1 MNRKTFREKISSAVG
16 HCGTVSEAWKTGDE
30 YLADITVSLS
40 RTHDFSF
47 RVSSLN
53 PAKTAERAPGTAEEW
68 LQWADDCMIQMTRKE
83 AEAAAER
90 MRIIRRNLKKI
101 SAENHPDSQNSVI
114 GNKYD
119 MLRDQYYTDTDEEKG
134 VLWEQEVQIL
144 DEIEQLQKRFVRI
157 RLHDMWQCTT
167 DAEAE
172 RICQKMY
179 EAMRPGEDLI
189 MFFTDLAEKIFLSCG
204 NWKETGE
211 KITSMTPDE
220 MAEIGK
226 GEEEN

>member
-1 MNRKTFREKISSAVG
+1 MNKKTFREKISSAVE
-16 HCGTVSEAWKTGDE
+16 HCGTVSETWKTGDE
-30 YLADITVSLS
+30 CLADITIPLS
-40 RTHDFSF
+40 RARSFSF

-53 PAKTAERAPGTAEEW
+53 PAKTAERTPGTAEEW

-101 SAENHPDSQNSVI
+101 SAENHPDSQRRATRSR
-114 GNKYD
+114 YD
-119 MLRDQYYTDTDEEKG
+119 MLRDQYYTDADEEKG
-134 VLWEQEVQIL
+134 VLWEQEIQVL
-144 DEIEQLQKRFVRI
+144 DELQKRFVRI
-157 RLHDMWQCTT
+157 RLHDMWQSTT

-172 RICQKMY
+172 KICQKMY

-189 MFFTDLAEKIFLSCG
+189 MFFTDLTEKIFLSCG

-211 KITSMTPDE
+211 KITSMTANE
-220 MAEIGK
+220 MAEIGRMK
-226 GEEEN
+226 ADL